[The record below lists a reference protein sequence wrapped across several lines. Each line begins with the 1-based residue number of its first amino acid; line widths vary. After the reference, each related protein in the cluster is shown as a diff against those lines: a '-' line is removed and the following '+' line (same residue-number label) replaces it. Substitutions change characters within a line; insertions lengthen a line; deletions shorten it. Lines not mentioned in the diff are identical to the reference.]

1 MREIRGPK
9 EGCREVVARIY
20 IYVYMYV
27 HITNI
32 PKELNMDHTTA

>member
-20 IYVYMYV
+20 MYIHV